1 MPQNKKA
8 VGREAAWNI
17 IATMAN
23 SIDRSMPLLSAPL
36 LLHTYYTHHKYVLFL
51 GGGRLLF
58 AQQLLSI
65 IIITTTL

>member
-65 IIITTTL
+65 IITTTL